1 MKKQDLLKKGSSIA
15 LVATLVGSQLMT
27 TIPFNVL
34 AAENTA
40 NAQAVPYN
48 AVTVSSWTELK
59 AALTS
64 AAVTDI
70 NMDADIK
77 MAGHVIVTST
87 TKNIHGNNHTLDMAG
102 YYVNLNS
109 ANTVALVEDLKI
121 TNTGIYSLF
130 WSEANNIELTYRNV
144 DHTGGQMSYI
154 PYGHLIIEGTV
165 TSHVSQEEVYEGRDL
180 TIKDNATANFYSTST
195 GANPIIYLMT
205 ASGVLTVGKNAT
217 LTTRSKVASMVGD
230 NNNTIMN
237 YGTID
242 MQADT
247 GKNISLYAG
256 NVYLKDGSSLKTL
269 TGEKTHESILVQNG
283 SLFAESGST
292 LDVTSN
298 SSETALQ
305 TGAMLKLA
313 KGSNFSI
320 TNLSTG
326 PALGSYSN
334 ATDVVME
341 SGQGVSTWNVKNTT
355 NPVPDASYP
364 GLFNAQFTLSGYSA
378 VTQTKMI
385 SNNALFAS
393 QFKSNN
399 IGKITGGSFS
409 SKAIAT
415 TTLDTVNSDTTTVT
429 GTAEPGA
436 DVVLKVGTTVIG
448 QGKAGDD
455 GKYSITIPKQTEGAT
470 ITATATWNSQ
480 TSDATAVVQK
490 GTADQDAAKKA
501 IDALFTDGTKT
512 DIKPTTD
519 AEAIK
524 NTQDLL
530 DKVQDPTVKETL
542 QKDIDKAKELLAKK
556 AVDELFKND
565 DPSGNAIKD
574 TTDDQ
579 AIKDAQ
585 KAVDAV
591 APGTAK
597 DELQSDVDKAKLLL
611 QAEKDQASADQ
622 TQKAIA
628 EYAVNQLFMDNDP
641 KTDAIKTTTN
651 QDAIDNAQKEIDKI
665 KDPNLKKDAQK
676 NLDRAQELLNQREAD
691 KAVDEL
697 FTDNNPANDTIKP
710 TTDKDKINKAEELA
724 SKVTDPTVKDALD
737 ADIQKAKDLL
747 AAQEAAEKAK
757 QDAAREAVNKLFTG
771 NNPANDTI
779 KPETDKDKIKA
790 AEDLASKV
798 TDPAVKDALDAD
810 IQKAKDLLAAQE
822 RLADEAV
829 AAEEAA
835 AKKAIDEL
843 FNSNDPT
850 SGAIKPETDQ
860 TAIDKAKDL
869 LDKVTD
875 PAAKETLKKDLD
887 KAQDLLNDRNT
898 VVLAIPQLNPLTEA
912 GTVFSGK
919 LDVSK
924 YNPGTIR
931 ISINNAPATIVAV
944 DANGN
949 FSYNIGNRKVGDV
962 ISVDYKDTKGLY
974 NAATKAAITVTP
986 AASNVTINPMTENDD
1001 TITGK
1006 TTPNAKVRYVVNGQA
1021 VNVGYADANG
1031 NYLMYI
1037 GKQKVGTVVGVEL
1050 FDPST
1055 NQYKA
1060 AVTTTVKA
1068 VNVTIQPMTNATD
1081 TVSGTAPANAKLRFL
1096 INGVAVNVGTA
1107 DASGNYSKYVGTQLV
1122 GTTVA
1127 VEMLNPETGKYELAK
1142 STTVTGAPKS
1152 TDYTVAPLT
1161 TDNDTLTGTAPANA
1175 KLRFSINGNLVSVIT
1190 ADASGNYS
1198 KFIGKQKADAVVSVE
1213 LLNENTNQY
1222 TAPKAVT
1229 VTTGTGNAT
1238 LAPVINTITE
1248 GQGVVTG
1255 TVPTS
1260 VTTIRVWVNGVAQ
1273 TMVSAT
1279 NGNFT
1284 WTNANLKAG
1293 DTVKVDYKD
1302 ATQTWISAE
1311 KVVTK

>member
-524 NTQDLL
+524 NAQDLL

-724 SKVTDPTVKDALD
+724 SKVTDPT
-737 ADIQKAKDLL
+737 
-747 AAQEAAEKAK
+747 
-757 QDAAREAVNKLFTG
+757 
-771 NNPANDTI
+771 
-779 KPETDKDKIKA
+779 
-790 AEDLASKV
+790 
-798 TDPAVKDALDAD
+798 VKDALDAD

-1031 NYLMYI
+1031 NYSMYI